1 MRPLIAK
8 VVMVA
13 DSGWACSWRRRLL
26 LDAAIA
32 FVGGENTN
40 Q

>member
-1 MRPLIAK
+1 MRHPIAK
-8 VVMVA
+8 EVGYVL
-13 DSGWACSWRRRLL
+13 GERKLL
-26 LDAAIA
+26 LAAAIA